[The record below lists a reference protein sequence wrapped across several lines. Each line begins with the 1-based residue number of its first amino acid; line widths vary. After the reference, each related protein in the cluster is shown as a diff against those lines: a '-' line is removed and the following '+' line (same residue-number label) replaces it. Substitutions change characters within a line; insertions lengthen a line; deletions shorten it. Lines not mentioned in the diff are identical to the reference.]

1 MLSIFLLSSGLAR
14 AACFLP
20 FTEAKCRPEEETGTN
35 QLFERFCLASVDI
48 NNLINSLI
56 LGFQYAHYYAF
67 LKSLFKKHC
76 LPSNDLPSRDQRN
89 IFFFCFHNSRLHR
102 VQFYSANLDSVSN
115 NKIFTRSNPIKTC
128 SQCTGIDNIFGCR
141 I

>member
-20 FTEAKCRPEEETGTN
+20 FTEAKCRPEDETGTN

-89 IFFFCFHNSRLHR
+89 IFFSVFTILGYTEFNFIPLTWT
-102 VQFYSANLDSVSN
+102 QYQTTKYSPAAIPSKHVLSALE
-115 NKIFTRSNPIKTC
+115 
-128 SQCTGIDNIFGCR
+128 
-141 I
+141 